1 MKDFEKIFEGSSI
14 AAQQIVSI
22 LEENNI
28 EPIIKDETE
37 SGRLAGFAPKII
49 NNVQV
54 FVHKNELDKG
64 KAIVT
69 SFEQEN
75 V

>member
-14 AAQQIVSI
+14 SAQQIVTL

-28 EPIIKDETE
+28 EPIVKDETE

-54 FVHKNELDKG
+54 FVHKDELAKS
-64 KAIVT
+64 KVIVAA
-69 SFEQEN
+69 FEKEN